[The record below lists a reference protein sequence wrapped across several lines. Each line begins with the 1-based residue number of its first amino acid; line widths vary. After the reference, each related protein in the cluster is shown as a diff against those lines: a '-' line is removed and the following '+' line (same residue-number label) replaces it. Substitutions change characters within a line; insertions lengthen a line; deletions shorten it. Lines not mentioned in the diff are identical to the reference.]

1 MKPVTWRARRSCPSS
16 RWPKTLSAVGQ
27 AIRREIRVTCV
38 RPRKS
43 TAPAAQARAE
53 SSRAVPSPC
62 QRARWYGWGS
72 AGNVSA
78 YAPSSRSVHPTPGPR
93 TRPRTAS
100 RAGGARKAHPTP
112 CTGVSGRPGLRAK
125 APQTKRRVYA
135 VVSAD
140 PATTTASAHRSAVV
154 PCSSAS
160 NAASFAAKPSSGGRA
175 AMEAAAS
182 TATAATYGRERPTP
196 ESLRRSRVP
205 VAWSTMP
212 VTRKSGALKRAWP
225 RIIATA
231 ARAAFRL
238 PVPASRVRKPSW
250 LTVP

>member
-43 TAPAAQARAE
+43 TAPAPGEGGEQQGGPEPVPEGEVVRVGVGRERVGVRAE
-53 SSRAVPSPC
+53 QPVRPSDAGPEDQAEDGEQGGRREEGPPDAVH
-62 QRARWYGWGS
+62 GGVGE
-72 AGNVSA
+72 AGLA
-78 YAPSSRSVHPTPGPR
+78 GEGAPDEPQ
-93 TRPRTAS
+93 
-100 RAGGARKAHPTP
+100 
-112 CTGVSGRPGLRAK
+112 GVR
-125 APQTKRRVYA
+125 

-140 PATTTASAHRSAVV
+140 PATTAASAHRSAVV